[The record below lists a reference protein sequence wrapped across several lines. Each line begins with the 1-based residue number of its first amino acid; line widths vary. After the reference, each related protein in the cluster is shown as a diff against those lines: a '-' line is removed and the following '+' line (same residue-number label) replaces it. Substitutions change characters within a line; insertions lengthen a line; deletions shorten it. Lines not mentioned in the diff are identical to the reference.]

1 MGNMNTK
8 TISILFLLMLI
19 TLSLS
24 LQACQDAPNTLRVT
38 SLEITPANILVGEKT
53 SVKAEV
59 MNDYGSMKKYDIPLM
74 VNGVADNRKYVT
86 LAPGGTE
93 TIEFSLRRDE
103 AGVYTVRIG
112 EQQSILEVRQPM
124 PAKFKLSKLEINPAE
139 PDVNGEIVIKA
150 DIANIGEV
158 KGKYTAE
165 LKINN
170 VVTKTDETVILPGAS
185 SFFVFKVSQ
194 GSPGTYMVNIGE
206 LAGQFTVV
214 ASIMPVQISPPCP
227 PETKW
232 DPKKKC

>member
-1 MGNMNTK
+1 MGKMNTK
-8 TISILFLLMLI
+8 NKSFLFLLML
-19 TLSLS
+19 TTVL
-24 LQACQDAPNTLRVT
+24 
-38 SLEITPANILVGEKT
+38 SLEITPANILVGEKA

-59 MNDYGSMKKYDIPLM
+59 MNDYGNMKKYDIPLM

-93 TIEFSLRRDE
+93 NIEFFLRRDE
-103 AGVYTVRIG
+103 AGIYNVRIG
-112 EQQSILEVRQPM
+112 EQQSTLKVRQPL
-124 PAKFKLSKLEINPAE
+124 PATFKLSKLEISPTE
-139 PDVNGEIVIKA
+139 PDVNGEIIIKA

-170 VVTKTDETVILPGAS
+170 VVTKTDEMIILPGAS

-206 LAGQFTVV
+206 LSGQFTVV
-214 ASIMPVQISPPCP
+214 APIMPVQITPECP
-227 PETKW
+227 PDQKW
-232 DPKKKC
+232 DTKKKC

>member
-1 MGNMNTK
+1 MGKMNTK
-8 TISILFLLMLI
+8 NKSFLFLLML
-19 TLSLS
+19 TTFLLP
-24 LQACQDAPNTLRVT
+24 LPACQNPPNTLRVL
-38 SLEITPANILVGEKT
+38 SLEITPANILVGEKA

-59 MNDYGSMKKYDIPLM
+59 MNDYGNMKKYDIPLM

-93 TIEFSLRRDE
+93 NM
-103 AGVYTVRIG
+103 RIG
-112 EQQSILEVRQPM
+112 EQQSTLKVRQPL
-124 PAKFKLSKLEINPAE
+124 PATFKLSKLEISPTE
-139 PDVNGEIVIKA
+139 PDVNGEIIIKA

-170 VVTKTDETVILPGAS
+170 VVTKTDEMIILPGAS

-206 LAGQFTVV
+206 LSGQFTVV
-214 ASIMPVQISPPCP
+214 APIMPVQITPECP
-227 PETKW
+227 PDQKW
-232 DPKKKC
+232 DTKKKC

>member
-1 MGNMNTK
+1 MNTK

-38 SLEITPANILVGEKT
+38 SLEITPANILVGEKA

-59 MNDYGSMKKYDIPLM
+59 MSDYGSMKKYDIPLM

-112 EQQSILEVRQPM
+112 EQQSILEVRQPLL
-124 PAKFKLSKLEINPAE
+124 ATFKLSKLEISPAE
-139 PDVNGEIVIKA
+139 PDVNGEIIIKA

-170 VVTKTDETVILPGAS
+170 VVTKTDEMVIPPGAS

-214 ASIMPVQISPPCP
+214 MPIMPVQITPVCP
-227 PETKW
+227 PEQKW
-232 DPKKKC
+232 DSKKKC